1 MEWDGNEEEEE
12 EEEERKTGGGL
23 IATGPNSDSELRSRN
38 KSNRASIQPALIQ
51 MGKSNSRK
59 STAQT
64 HFITL
69 LI

>member
-1 MEWDGNEEEEE
+1 MEGDGNEGEEE
-12 EEEERKTGGGL
+12 GNL
-23 IATGPNSDSELRSRN
+23 IATGPNFDSELRSCN

-59 STAQT
+59 SVAQT

>member
-1 MEWDGNEEEEE
+1 MEGDGNEEEEE
-12 EEEERKTGGGL
+12 GSL
-23 IATGPNSDSELRSRN
+23 IAMGPNFDSELRSCN
-38 KSNRASIQPALIQ
+38 KSNRASIQPSLIQ

-59 STAQT
+59 SVAQT

>member
-1 MEWDGNEEEEE
+1 MRRG
-12 EEEERKTGGGL
+12 RGGGGAL
-23 IATGPNSDSELRSRN
+23 ITAGPNSDSELRSCN

-59 STAQT
+59 SVAQT